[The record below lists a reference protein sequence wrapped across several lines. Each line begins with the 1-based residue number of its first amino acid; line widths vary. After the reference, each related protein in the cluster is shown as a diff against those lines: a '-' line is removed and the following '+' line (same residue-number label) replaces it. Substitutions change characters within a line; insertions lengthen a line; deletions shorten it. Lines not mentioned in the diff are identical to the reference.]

1 MVVGV
6 SAMLEFLCDSNVG
19 IVEYVVLD
27 FVIGTFVRSFVSW
40 VPAT

>member
-6 SAMLEFLCDSNVG
+6 GAVLEFLCDSNVG
-19 IVEYVVLD
+19 VVEYVVLD
-27 FVIGTFVRSFVSW
+27 FVVGSVVISSGSW